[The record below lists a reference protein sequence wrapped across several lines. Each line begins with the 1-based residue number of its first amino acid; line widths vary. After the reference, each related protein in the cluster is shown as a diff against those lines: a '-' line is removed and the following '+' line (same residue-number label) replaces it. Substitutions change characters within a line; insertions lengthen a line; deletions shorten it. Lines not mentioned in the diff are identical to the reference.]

1 MGNVIVKMPTGKIFL
16 VEVYDKDEFSVLYRK
31 IEDLLILN
39 DEIMGGCLEPEEA
52 EKIVVEFFNFIDVVN
67 DYSDFN
73 YNIDYNLGRIF
84 ERWEKSHLFLI
95 LLVNFFTKKYVLF

>member
-52 EKIVVEFFNFIDVVN
+52 EKIVVEFFNFVDVV
-67 DYSDFN
+67 YLGIN
-73 YNIDYNLGRIF
+73 YCSIKIGARCVTGRLTA
-84 ERWEKSHLFLI
+84 LFWR
-95 LLVNFFTKKYVLF
+95 NH